1 MWDTRES
8 LRESYMTIGN
18 HILNLSYIHDERNA
32 KESLCQKALEY
43 FENSIPLVQE
53 LERMN
58 NSKKALAQH
67 EGTYI
72 DRRCALWLC
81 RGRAHINAGRTK
93 SELYP
98 HHSRQINGKNTTISE
113 HFNQAFD
120 CAQKIIQHPSPKNG
134 WNQQQCLE
142 ARELL
147 SMTYRWKGYYLWKI
161 SKFDLA
167 ITALKSASCM
177 DATDVIFSTSSNLQ
191 SEAYILYLIECY
203 CSTSFLLNK
212 ISMHLYNNEMN
223 EDKQYERWFQV
234 AIQGYDHGMQ
244 ILNRLK
250 ALTVESTFQ
259 DLVQE
264 YGLDDVSLLK
274 ENKTALIQYW
284 NQKKVMF
291 RRPQQH
297 IPLKSSEKR
306 QNSYSREPF
315 QTGYRPL
322 KSDKKRT
329 GEIVVVDSYGKVLH
343 RTSQQNEPN
352 ADTANK
358 SKKDKHKKND
368 DFFDNFGLHTGMDDN
383 ISFEDNQWDTKFE
396 TGIKHYRPWG
406 DELIDNPNSY
416 PSCAPPMPEEMKQ
429 DMGIN

>member
-18 HILNLSYIHDERNA
+18 HILNLSYHHHESNA
-32 KESLCQKALEY
+32 KQSLCQKALEY

-58 NSKKALAQH
+58 NSKVTSVHH
-67 EGTYI
+67 EGNLI

-98 HHSRQINGKNTTISE
+98 LHSRQINGRNITINE
-113 HFNQAFD
+113 HFNQALD
-120 CAQKIIQHPSPKNG
+120 CAQKIIQQLSSKNSS
-134 WNQQQCLE
+134 NQQQCLE

-147 SMTYRWKGYYLWKI
+147 SMTNRWKGYYLWKI
-161 SKFDLA
+161 SKFDQA
-167 ITALKSASCM
+167 ITVLKSASCM
-177 DATDVIFSTSSNLQ
+177 DATDILFSTSSNLQ

-212 ISMHLYNNEMN
+212 ISMHLYNNETN
-223 EDKQYERWFQV
+223 DDQAYERWFQT
-234 AIQGYDHGMQ
+234 AIQGYEHGIQ
-244 ILNRLK
+244 ILNRLQ
-250 ALTVESTFQ
+250 ASTDERTFQ

-264 YGLDDVSLLK
+264 YGLDDVCLLK

-284 NQKKVMF
+284 NQKKVML
-291 RRPQQH
+291 RRSQQH

-306 QNSYSREPF
+306 QHPYSRASFP
-315 QTGYRPL
+315 TGYRPL
-322 KSDKKRT
+322 KLDKKRT
-329 GEIVVVDSYGKVLH
+329 GEIIVVNSDGKVLH
-343 RTSQQNEPN
+343 RTTQQNEQN

-358 SKKDKHKKND
+358 SKKDKHKTND
-368 DFFDNFGLHTGMDDN
+368 DFFDNFGLHTGMNDDIN
-383 ISFEDNQWDTKFE
+383 FEDNQWNTRFE
-396 TGIKHYRPWG
+396 TDVKHYRPWG

-416 PSCAPPMPEEMKQ
+416 PSCAPPMPDEMKQ
-429 DMGIN
+429 DMKIN